1 MSDTKSPAPVAPQE
15 RRRSRAGRRATWGR
29 RIAQLLCALF
39 ALIGLLPV
47 VAGILLRT
55 DAARSRLAVETA
67 RVLDEQLGV
76 KATYEVRVQLLPLRL
91 SLENVV
97 VPANDQGTPVLTAR
111 SVRVAPRLFALLSGR
126 LDAGD
131 IEIEAPRARVV
142 LEDGKLKNLDYRLPK
157 PSGKSKPL
165 ERAPFASIA
174 ISDAAVDLQ
183 IDRATHVTT
192 QGVDIDVY
200 AEDRLAFEVA
210 VRAGETHVE
219 RERERILRHDPR
231 AGDREEPER
240 THADPA
246 HDEDVVC
253 QLDLR
258 ARYESGGVLVRRLA
272 LLGAADDS
280 ERKGTAASC
289 RVDELTKN
297 PYRVALR
304 LSGVRVTPR
313 PDELPLL
320 DGHLFLRAPIEP
332 VNRYTGTKLGGW
344 VGLSGSVH
352 FDGSSKLPSF
362 SGRLKGGKI
371 GMGGYSFAKYLDA
384 QVELAKDVVE
394 LPKIKVGYAN
404 GDLEI
409 SEVRIEPLAKEPRI
423 SMAKLDGKGMDFPG
437 LMRDLDVTENT
448 VCQWDL
454 DRTLITDLK
463 GTLVPLKL
471 DAQMYTEA
479 SRFEIFDRAYHDPA
493 RKHMIGVRAPQV
505 VRARIGVR
513 PKAFEFYD
521 VRGQFGH
528 SRLLASVVSLGFNNQ
543 FKLGVS
549 EGTKIELADIGPL
562 VDIPIAGLAEL
573 DAQMVGTFG
582 DPVLEG
588 HMKVKGF
595 EFGGFPLGDIERA
608 NTRFRPL
615 VLELSN
621 VHGKKGTSHFD
632 VSSAKL
638 DFDSDA
644 TVLVDAEVASNDLDI
659 RDFFAMWHFD
669 EDPRFEPIKG
679 RGAVQASVHFDFGG
693 KADKCGGGFLQV
705 RGEGN
710 FGKLELFEE
719 RYDKASASFDFR
731 WLDRDAS
738 YLGFELDMPSFSLS
752 KGGGV
757 FLGSLALQRGGILR
771 GHGVGTRV
779 PLPAFQS
786 MGSLAD
792 FVSGYASGT
801 AEVYGSVDQLSFD
814 ASVVLGG
821 MHVGTTKLPG
831 SILDVALRPL
841 EKKKPVVVGRTRCG
855 APITAPFN
863 RARWE
868 KDEPD
873 GVFHVDGELFGGQVK
888 LSDLQITRQRSKR
901 VKGGVTLEDLD
912 VGAFAEVSPALAV
925 SAPPKGRL
933 SAHIDIADLPLDR
946 PREANA
952 TIQLKAL
959 DMSRSGAQ
967 LELVDAKPI
976 VIRGQGVSAEHVA
989 IGLRSPGTAQAVFD
1003 LSGGVTQ
1010 LGRDPNVDFRMELRP
1025 LDLSSLAKALPRVD
1039 RAKGLVRGNLAV
1051 RGPLRQL
1058 TYSGGFQLT
1067 GGELA
1072 LVGVGN
1078 TLSDVEFEISVDS
1091 DQIAVR
1097 RGSARVGSGTVKV
1110 TGDAR
1115 LSGTELGRARFVI
1128 NAEDISLPLTS
1139 GVETTADA
1147 ALIASW
1153 DPQARGPG
1161 GEPALPRLTG
1171 DVTIQSFRYTRPVTM
1186 AVDISSLA
1194 SRGKRTQFES
1204 YDPADD
1210 RLEFDITVKA
1220 SRALTLSNNLID
1232 AELVVGRQGLL
1243 LSGTNQRFGMRGSLK
1258 LKPGGRIRLRQSEF
1272 EVQQGSVRFDDLT
1285 RIAPRVDVT
1294 ASTEYRR
1301 YSDAAAATGSGG
1313 DTGSAGGSSAAS
1325 ATGGRWNIT
1334 LHAYGDTEQLKIDLT
1349 SNPAL
1354 SQDDIVLLLTI
1365 GLTRAELDQAQSASV
1380 GESVALEALGTLT
1393 GADQAVTKAVPVID
1407 EFNFGSSYS
1416 SRTGRTEPTVTIG
1429 KRLADRIRAN
1439 VTSGISDSREVR
1451 SNLEWRLN
1459 RRVSVEGSYDNV
1471 NDLGSSSLGNLGAD
1485 LRWRLEFQ

>member
-1 MSDTKSPAPVAPQE
+1 MSDPKSPAPPAPAE
-15 RRRSRAGRRATWGR
+15 RRRRRVGRRGSWGR
-29 RIAQLLCALF
+29 RVAQLFCALF

-47 VAGILLRT
+47 VLGILLRT
-55 DAARSRLAVETA
+55 EAARTRLAAETA

-76 KATYEVRVQLLPLRL
+76 KASYDVRVELLPLRL
-91 SLENVV
+91 NLENVV
-97 VPANDQGTPVLTAR
+97 VPANDGGSPLLTAR

-126 LDAGD
+126 LDAGN
-131 IEIEAPRARVV
+131 IEVEAPRGRVV
-142 LEDGKLKNLDYRLPK
+142 LDHGKLKNLDYRLPK
-157 PSGKSKPL
+157 PSGKSQPL
-165 ERAPFASIA
+165 DRAPFSSIA

-183 IDRATHVTT
+183 IDDDTRIST

-200 AEDRLAFEVA
+200 AEDHLAFEVA
-210 VRAGETHVE
+210 VRAGETHVA
-219 RERERILRHDPR
+219 RERERVLRHDPK
-231 AGDREEPER
+231 AGEDEPDRGQVEP
-240 THADPA
+240 AY
-246 HDEDVVC
+246 DEDVVC

-258 ARYESGGVLVRRLA
+258 ARYDEGAILVRRLA
-272 LLGAADDS
+272 LLGAADDD

-289 RVDELTKN
+289 RIDELTKN
-297 PYRVALR
+297 PSRVAVR
-304 LSGVRVTPR
+304 LSGVRLTPR

-320 DGHLFLRAPIEP
+320 DGHLFVRAPIEP
-332 VNRYTGTKLGGW
+332 VNRYAGTHLKGW
-344 VGLSGSVH
+344 VGLSGGLR
-352 FDGSSKLPSF
+352 FDGSTKLPSF

-409 SEVRIEPLAKEPRI
+409 TDVRIEPMAKEPRI
-423 SMAKLDGKGMDFPG
+423 SMAKLDGKGMNFPG

-479 SRFEIFDRAYHDPA
+479 SRFEIFDRAYHDSA

-543 FKLGVS
+543 FKLGVA

-615 VLELSN
+615 VLELTN
-621 VHGKKGTSHFD
+621 VRGKKGSSHFD

-659 RDFFAMWHFD
+659 RDFFSMWHFD
-669 EDPRFEPIKG
+669 EDPRFAPIKG

-693 KADKCGGGFLQV
+693 KSDKCGGGFLQV
-705 RGEGN
+705 RGEGR
-710 FGKLELFEE
+710 FGEMDLFEE
-719 RYDKASASFDFR
+719 HYDKGSASFDFR

-738 YLGFELDMPSFSLS
+738 YLGFELDLPSFSLS
-752 KGGGV
+752 KAGGV
-757 FLGSLALQRGGILR
+757 FLGSLSMQRGGILR

-814 ASVVLGG
+814 ASVVLSG
-821 MHVGTTKLPG
+821 MHVGTSKLPA
-831 SILDVALRPL
+831 STLDVALRPI
-841 EKKKPVVVGRTRCG
+841 EKKKPVIVGRTRCG

-868 KDEPD
+868 QDDAD
-873 GVFHVDGELFGGQVK
+873 GIFHVDGELFGGQVK
-888 LSDLQITRQRSKR
+888 LRDLQVTRQRSKIA
-901 VKGGVTLEDLD
+901 KGSVTLQDLD
-912 VGAFAEVSPALAV
+912 VGAFAEISPTLALAN
-925 SAPPKGRL
+925 PPKGRL
-933 SAHIDIADLPLDR
+933 SASIDIADLPLDH
-946 PREANA
+946 PRDASA
-952 TIQLKAL
+952 TIQLKGLAL
-959 DMSRSGAQ
+959 SRSGAEV
-967 LELVDAKPI
+967 ELVDAKPI
-976 VIRGQGVSAEHVA
+976 VIKDQGVSAAHVA
-989 IGLRSPGTAQAVFD
+989 IGLRSPGTDQAVFD
-1003 LSGGVTQ
+1003 LSGGVSQ
-1010 LGRDPNVDFRMELRP
+1010 LGSDPNVDFRMELRP
-1025 LDLSSLAKALPRVD
+1025 LDLSSLARALPSVD
-1039 RAKGLVRGNLAV
+1039 RAKGQVKGNLAIK
-1051 RGPLRQL
+1051 GPLRQL
-1058 TYSGGFQLT
+1058 SYSGGFQLT

-1097 RGSARVGSGTVKV
+1097 RGSAKVGSGTVKI

-1115 LSGTELGRARFVI
+1115 LSGTELGKARFVI
-1128 NAEDISLPLTS
+1128 TADDISLPLTS

-1147 ALIASW
+1147 MLIASW
-1153 DPQARGPG
+1153 DPQAQGPG
-1161 GEPALPRLTG
+1161 GEPALPRVTG

-1186 AVDISSLA
+1186 AVDISTLA
-1194 SRGKRTQFES
+1194 SRGKRTEFDA

-1210 RLEFDITVKA
+1210 RVEFDITVKA

-1272 EVQQGSVRFDDLT
+1272 EIQQGSVRFDDLT

-1301 YSDAAAATGSGG
+1301 YSDAAAATSGSAEGA
-1313 DTGSAGGSSAAS
+1313 AGGSSAAS